1 VSFSLSASP
10 RPTCLCQD
18 ALLLGVLHPPTTD
31 PSARRGI
38 GPSIGDV
45 SATRLGEFLRAH
57 REAAQPSHDQWL
69 EQRRRTPGLRREE
82 VAARAAIST
91 DYYTRLE
98 QGRERHPSAQVLDA
112 LAAALGLSTAETS
125 YLHGLVTPP
134 PTPRTNRTGADS
146 VPNEFLLLVM
156 RSWAG
161 PAYIVNHR
169 SDVLAKNQLAQD
181 IFEYFEISDNI
192 LRMLFLDPAA
202 QQRWADWD
210 SFARFFVGRL
220 RRTIGPVIDDDPVT
234 MALIADVSAKSHAF
248 ALLWDSHEI
257 DVHDHKVKTI
267 RDEDLGEIRLDFEL
281 LTAMDAPNQFL
292 VLHRAPAGNRGQ
304 AV

>member
-1 VSFSLSASP
+1 MSAN
-10 RPTCLCQD
+10 
-18 ALLLGVLHPPTTD
+18 
-31 PSARRGI
+31 
-38 GPSIGDV
+38 
-45 SATRLGEFLRAH
+45 RLGEFLRAH

-69 EQRRRTPGLRREE
+69 ERRRRTPGLRSEE

-112 LAAALGLSTAETS
+112 LAAALELSTAETS

-134 PTPRTNRTGADS
+134 PTPRANRTDADS

-156 RSWAG
+156 RAWALG

-181 IFEYFEISDNI
+181 IFEYFEIADNI

-202 QQRWADWD
+202 QERWADWD
-210 SFARFFVGRL
+210 AFARFFVGRV

-257 DVHDHKVKTI
+257 DVHDRKEKTI
-267 RDEDLGEIRLDFEL
+267 RHEDLGEIRLDFEL
-281 LTAMDAPNQFL
+281 LTAMDTPNQFL
-292 VLHRAPAGNRGQ
+292 LLHRTPGDNRGHPT
-304 AV
+304 AD

>member
-1 VSFSLSASP
+1 
-10 RPTCLCQD
+10 
-18 ALLLGVLHPPTTD
+18 
-31 PSARRGI
+31 
-38 GPSIGDV
+38 V
-45 SATRLGEFLRAH
+45 SAKRLGEFLRAH

-69 EQRRRTPGLRREE
+69 EQRRRTPRLRREE
-82 VAARAAIST
+82 VATRAAIST

-112 LAAALGLSTAETS
+112 LAAALELSTAETS

-134 PTPRTNRTGADS
+134 ASPRTKRTGAAK

-156 RSWAG
+156 RSWALG

-169 SDVLAKNQLAQD
+169 IDVLAKNQLAQE
-181 IFEYFEISDNI
+181 IFEHFEISDNI

-202 QQRWADWD
+202 QERWADWD
-210 SFARFFVGRL
+210 AFARFVVGTV
-220 RRTIGPVIDDDPVT
+220 RRTVGPVIDDDPVST
-234 MALIADVSAKSHAF
+234 TLISDVSAKSHTC

-257 DVHDHKVKTI
+257 DVRDQKEKKI

-281 LTAMDAPNQFL
+281 LTAIDTPNQFL
-292 VLHRAPAGNRGQ
+292 VLHRTSASNHGHPGWPRSASPRRTGQRGDGSS
-304 AV
+304 A

>member
-1 VSFSLSASP
+1 M
-10 RPTCLCQD
+10 T
-18 ALLLGVLHPPTTD
+18 G
-31 PSARRGI
+31 PSARRRI
-38 GPSIGDV
+38 GLSIGDV
-45 SATRLGEFLRAH
+45 SANRLGEFLRAH

-82 VAARAAIST
+82 VAARAAFST

-112 LAAALGLSTAETS
+112 LAAALELSTAETS

-156 RSWAG
+156 RSWALG

-202 QQRWADWD
+202 QERWADWD
-210 SFARFFVGRL
+210 AFARFFVGRV
-220 RRTIGPVIDDDPVT
+220 RRTIGPVIDEDPVT

-257 DVHDHKVKTI
+257 DVHDHKEKTI
-267 RDEDLGEIRLDFEL
+267 RHEDLGEIRLDFEL
-281 LTAMDAPNQFL
+281 LTSMDTPNQFL
-292 VLHRAPAGNRGQ
+292 VLHRTPTGDRGQ
-304 AV
+304 P

>member
-1 VSFSLSASP
+1 M
-10 RPTCLCQD
+10 T
-18 ALLLGVLHPPTTD
+18 G

-45 SATRLGEFLRAH
+45 SANRLGEFLRAH
-57 REAAQPSHDQWL
+57 REAAQPADDHWPKH
-69 EQRRRTPGLRREE
+69 RRRTPGLRREE

-112 LAAALGLSTAETS
+112 LAAALELSTAETS

-134 PTPRTNRTGADS
+134 ATPETNRTDAAA
-146 VPNEFLLLVM
+146 VPSEFLLLVM
-156 RSWAG
+156 RSWAFG

-181 IFEYFEISDNI
+181 IFEHFEISDNI

-210 SFARFFVGRL
+210 AFARFVVGTV
-220 RRTIGPVIDDDPVT
+220 RRTIGPVIDDDPAT
-234 MALIADVSAKSHAF
+234 TTLISELSAKSQAF
-248 ALLWDSHEI
+248 TLLWDSHEI
-257 DVHDHKVKTI
+257 DVQNHKEKTI
-267 RDEDLGEIRLDFEL
+267 RDEDVGEIRLDFEL
-281 LTAMDAPNQFL
+281 LTAMDTPNQFL
-292 VLHRAPAGNRGQ
+292 VLHRTPAGNRGHLS
-304 AV
+304 AD

>member
-1 VSFSLSASP
+1 
-10 RPTCLCQD
+10 
-18 ALLLGVLHPPTTD
+18 
-31 PSARRGI
+31 
-38 GPSIGDV
+38 V
-45 SATRLGEFLRAH
+45 SANRLGEFLRAH

-82 VAARAAIST
+82 VARRAAIST
-91 DYYTRLE
+91 AYYTRLE

-134 PTPRTNRTGADS
+134 ATPRTNRTGADAAPS
-146 VPNEFLLLVM
+146 EFLLLVM
-156 RSWAG
+156 RSWTLG

-181 IFEYFEISDNI
+181 IFRRFEISDNI

-202 QQRWADWD
+202 QERWADWD
-210 SFARFFVGRL
+210 AFARFVAGTV
-220 RRTIGPVIDDDPVT
+220 RRTIGPVIDDDPAAT
-234 MALIADVSAKSHAF
+234 ALIADLSAKSHAF

-257 DVHDHKVKTI
+257 DVHDQKEKTI

-281 LTAMDAPNQFL
+281 LTAMDTPNQFL
-292 VLHRAPAGNRGQ
+292 VLHRTPTSNRGKRTPD
-304 AV
+304 

>member
-1 VSFSLSASP
+1 MTGL
-10 RPTCLCQD
+10 
-18 ALLLGVLHPPTTD
+18 
-31 PSARRGI
+31 SARRGI
-38 GPSIGDV
+38 GLSMAM
-45 SATRLGEFLRAH
+45 SANRLGEFLRAH

-82 VAARAAIST
+82 VATRAAVST

-112 LAAALGLSTAETS
+112 LAAVLELSTAETS
-125 YLHGLVTPP
+125 YLHGLVTPAA
-134 PTPRTNRTGADS
+134 TPGTKRTGAAK

-156 RSWAG
+156 RSWALG

-169 SDVLAKNQLAQD
+169 SDVLAKNQLVQE
-181 IFEYFEISDNI
+181 IFEHFEISDNI

-202 QQRWADWD
+202 QERWADWD
-210 SFARFFVGRL
+210 AFARFVVGTV

-234 MALIADVSAKSHAF
+234 VELISALSAKSHAF

-257 DVHDHKVKTI
+257 DVHDQKEKTI
-267 RDEDLGEIRLDFEL
+267 RYEDLGELRLDFEL
-281 LTAMDAPNQFL
+281 LTAMDTPNQFL
-292 VLHRAPAGNRGQ
+292 VLHRTPARNRGQ
-304 AV
+304 PTAD

>member
-1 VSFSLSASP
+1 VCCTP
-10 RPTCLCQD
+10 
-18 ALLLGVLHPPTTD
+18 GMTD

-45 SATRLGEFLRAH
+45 SANRLGEFLRAH
-57 REAAQPSHDQWL
+57 REGAHPSHDQWL
-69 EQRRRTPGLRREE
+69 ERRRRTPGLRREE
-82 VAARAAIST
+82 VATRAAIST

-112 LAAALGLSTAETS
+112 LAAALELSTAETN

-134 PTPRTNRTGADS
+134 ATPRTNLTGAES

-156 RSWAG
+156 RSWALG

-169 SDVLAKNQLAQD
+169 SDVLAKNQLAQE

-192 LRMLFLDPAA
+192 LRMLFLDPGA
-202 QQRWADWD
+202 QERWADWD
-210 SFARFFVGRL
+210 AFARFFVGRV

-234 MALIADVSAKSHAF
+234 MALIADVSAKSRAF

-257 DVHDHKVKTI
+257 DVHDHKEKTI
-267 RDEDLGEIRLDFEL
+267 RHEDLGEIRLDFEL
-281 LTAMDAPNQFL
+281 LTSMDTPNQFL
-292 VLHRAPAGNRGQ
+292 VLHWVPTSGKS
-304 AV
+304 